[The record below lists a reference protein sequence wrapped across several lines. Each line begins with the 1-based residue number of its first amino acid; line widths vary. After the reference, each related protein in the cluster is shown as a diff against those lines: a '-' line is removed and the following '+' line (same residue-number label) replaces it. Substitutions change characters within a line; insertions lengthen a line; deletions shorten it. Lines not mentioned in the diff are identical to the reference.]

1 MNPRDDP
8 TRPPDR
14 KEWFIALAVAL
25 AFHVV
30 AIVVLGFLFL
40 LAQAHHRPEMPDAVQ
55 VDLVTDPRSFT
66 ELPPDRKSVPPEHP
80 DFLSNVTSRAADLAP
95 GGDASL
101 PKMSGPSDAPMVK
114 LDTKPASP
122 SSSVSPPAP
131 QPTDPGMTPQTPSDA
146 APPGPPGAAGNS
158 DSRQPEMDN
167 PDGNAGLTGDV
178 SLSTTNWDYAPW
190 LQRFGREV
198 MRRWIAPPAYRMGLL
213 KDGGWAVIDM
223 EITPDGKVMRVDLV
237 GQQGHPS
244 LILAAQSALHGMNPV
259 EPLPADFPDKTLI
272 LHIRMVYPKY
282 SEIRPAEGEPELPH
296 RGRRR

>member
-1 MNPRDDP
+1 MQPAESDRRD
-8 TRPPDR
+8 
-14 KEWFIALAVAL
+14 WIIAWVVAL
-25 AFHVV
+25 ALHVV
-30 AIVVLGFLFL
+30 AILVFAS
-40 LAQAHHRPEMPDAVQ
+40 LARLAHPRTQPPDAVQ
-55 VDLVTDPRSFT
+55 VMLVPDDPRTFT
-66 ELPPDRKSVPPEHP
+66 EQPPDRAEQTSENAQA
-80 DFLSNVTSRAADLAP
+80 LSNVTSRARDQEPGGSAALPRARGDNDVPAVKLAP
-95 GGDASL
+95 KQASSEFAT
-101 PKMSGPSDAPMVK
+101 P
-114 LDTKPASP
+114 T
-122 SSSVSPPAP
+122 P
-131 QPTDPGMTPQTPSDA
+131 QSTDPFSSRLDRVPPPSGHPV
-146 APPGPPGAAGNS
+146 PPGPTGPSGNS
-158 DSRQPEMDN
+158 DVPQPDMNN
-167 PDGNAGLTGDV
+167 PDGNAALTGDI
-178 SLSTTNWDYAPW
+178 SLSTTEWNYSPW

-223 EITPDGKVMRVDLV
+223 EIMPDGKVLRVDLV